1 LDPRDKRDDIR
12 ASLRQVC
19 QDFSPVLRI
28 EWATTGICLGNALQA
43 LGVRESGT
51 VRLEDAV
58 SAYREA
64 LQEFTRERVP
74 LRWATVQM
82 KLASVYCALFDK
94 GAQPNHLDDAL
105 EAIDRALEE
114 YRKAKAD
121 FYIEQAGW
129 LREQIRGMKG
139 KL

>member
-1 LDPRDKRDDIR
+1 M
-12 ASLRQVC
+12 RQVC
-19 QDFSPVLRI
+19 QDFSPVLWI
-28 EWATTGICLGNALQA
+28 EWAVNGICLGNALQA

-58 SAYREA
+58 SAYRDA
-64 LQEFTRERVP
+64 LQEFTRARVP

-82 KLASVYCALFDK
+82 DLASLYCALFDN
-94 GAQPNHLDDAL
+94 GAQPKHFDDAL

-114 YRKAKAD
+114 YRKGNVD
-121 FYIEQAGW
+121 FYIEQTGC
-129 LREQIRGMKG
+129 LREQILAMIG

>member
-1 LDPRDKRDDIR
+1 MHLKEAVSAYREAMQELTR
-12 ASLRQVC
+12 ARAPL
-19 QDFSPVLRI
+19 
-28 EWATTGICLGNALQA
+28 EWAMTGMCLGNALQA
-43 LGVRESGT
+43 LGVRERGA
-51 VRLEDAV
+51 VRLYDAV
-58 SAYREA
+58 STYREA
-64 LQEFTRERVP
+64 LQEFTRACVP

-94 GAQPNHLDDAL
+94 GAQPNHLDDEL

-121 FYIEQAGW
+121 FYIEQAGC
-129 LREQIRGMKG
+129 LREQILGMKG

>member
-1 LDPRDKRDDIR
+1 MQELTR
-12 ASLRQVC
+12 ARAPL
-19 QDFSPVLRI
+19 
-28 EWATTGICLGNALQA
+28 EWAMTGMCLGNALQA
-43 LGVRESGT
+43 LGVRDSGT

-58 SAYREA
+58 STYREA
-64 LQEFTRERVP
+64 LQEFTRARVP

-94 GAQPNHLDDAL
+94 GAQPNHLDDEL

-121 FYIEQAGW
+121 FYIEQAGC
-129 LREQIRGMKG
+129 LREQILGMNG

>member
-1 LDPRDKRDDIR
+1 MGHDRDL
-12 ASLRQVC
+12 SWQC
-19 QDFSPVLRI
+19 TP
-28 EWATTGICLGNALQA
+28 T

-51 VRLEDAV
+51 GRLEDAV

-64 LQEFTRERVP
+64 LQKFTRARVL

-121 FYIEQAGW
+121 FYTEKAGC
-129 LREQIRGMKG
+129 LREQILRKKG

>member
-1 LDPRDKRDDIR
+1 M
-12 ASLRQVC
+12 C

-28 EWATTGICLGNALQA
+28 EWAMTGICLGNALQT

-64 LQEFTRERVP
+64 LQEFTRARVP

-94 GAQPNHLDDAL
+94 GARPNHLDDAL

-121 FYIEQAGW
+121 FYIDHRPAA
-129 LREQIRGMKG
+129 RGNKSSG
-139 KL
+139 

>member
-1 LDPRDKRDDIR
+1 M
-12 ASLRQVC
+12 C
-19 QDFSPVLRI
+19 QDFSPVLR
-28 EWATTGICLGNALQA
+28 
-43 LGVRESGT
+43 
-51 VRLEDAV
+51 LEDAV
-58 SAYREA
+58 PAYCEA
-64 LQEFTRERVP
+64 LQEFTRARVP

-121 FYIEQAGW
+121 FYIEQAGCQ
-129 LREQIRGMKG
+129 REQILGMKG